1 MLINR
6 YVGEQYL
13 TNTGIKNMVSKDKDN
28 NPVLSTMML
37 KSYCVTDLDLSY
49 NFSLKRLGVKDAT
62 FGVSFYNLFSAK
74 YDNNGW
80 AGPKYTKVNNKLTAI
95 NTWGPY
101 DTDAA
106 GFAPSAPF
114 NFMAHLS
121 LNF

>member
-13 TNTGIKNMVSKDKDN
+13 TNTGFRNMEAKDEN
-28 NPVLSTMML
+28 GNTVLSTMML

-80 AGPKYTKVNNKLTAI
+80 AGPEYTKVNNKLTAV
-95 NTWGPY
+95 NTQGPY
-101 DTDAA
+101 DTYAA

>member
-1 MLINR
+1 
-6 YVGEQYL
+6 
-13 TNTGIKNMVSKDKDN
+13 MVSKDKDN

-80 AGPKYTKVNNKLTAI
+80 AGPKYTKVNNKL
-95 NTWGPY
+95 NCSEHRG
-101 DTDAA
+101 
-106 GFAPSAPF
+106 
-114 NFMAHLS
+114 S
-121 LNF
+121 LRYICSRFCSFCAL

>member
-1 MLINR
+1 
-6 YVGEQYL
+6 
-13 TNTGIKNMVSKDKDN
+13 MVSKDKDN

-80 AGPKYTKVNNKLTAI
+80 AGPKYTKVNNTAV
-95 NTWGPY
+95 NTQGPY